1 MLVGSNVFFKDID
14 GFNSKDVDILELI
27 DNPIGFKNN
36 RWIKFPHKDVF
47 QWRRM
52 PIKEFI
58 EITLSNNIPLEIGKF
73 LVPEFIKEFNLSIN
87 DLKKLQ
93 PLIENLDDKH
103 KYESVIYYSYLQ
115 NNDFYLTDEQL
126 MEAYKI
132 YIKYRE

>member
-27 DNPIGFKNN
+27 DNPIGFKIN
-36 RWIKFPHKDVF
+36 RRIKFPHKDVF

>member
-73 LVPEFIKEFNLSIN
+73 LVPEFIKEFNLSVN

>member
-36 RWIKFPHKDVF
+36 RWIKFTHKDVF

-93 PLIENLDDKH
+93 PLIENLDNKH

>member
-93 PLIENLDDKH
+93 PLIEKLDDKH

>member
-115 NNDFYLTDEQL
+115 NNDFYLTD
-126 MEAYKI
+126 
-132 YIKYRE
+132 

>member
-73 LVPEFIKEFNLSIN
+73 LVPEFIKEFNLSIS

-126 MEAYKI
+126 MGAYKI

>member
-73 LVPEFIKEFNLSIN
+73 LVNP
-87 DLKKLQ
+87 
-93 PLIENLDDKH
+93 
-103 KYESVIYYSYLQ
+103 
-115 NNDFYLTDEQL
+115 
-126 MEAYKI
+126 
-132 YIKYRE
+132 R

>member
-132 YIKYRE
+132 YIKSRE

>member
-93 PLIENLDDKH
+93 PLIENLDYKH

>member
-126 MEAYKI
+126 IEAYKI

>member
-58 EITLSNNIPLEIGKF
+58 KITLSNNIPLEIGKF

>member
-14 GFNSKDVDILELI
+14 GFNSKDIDILELI

-36 RWIKFPHKDVF
+36 RWIKFPYKDVF

-132 YIKYRE
+132 YIKYRK

>member
-36 RWIKFPHKDVF
+36 RWIKFTHKDVF

>member
-93 PLIENLDDKH
+93 PLIEKLDDKH

-115 NNDFYLTDEQL
+115 NNSFYLTDEQL